1 MDHPPYINQIGVIS
15 WVDHPPYINHSTS
28 FKVIQNRA
36 KSSGLVRTLPK
47 SSGLVRT
54 RPDSS
59 RIVRN
64 LLESLKLHNFN
75 YTTHIDQLYL
85 NDHISFVSKTTG
97 ILEYS
102 GKITRIKYNPDIIHI
117 FYKNHT
123 VKLNPHKYYLFIKQ
137 KYTKQ
142 NKRDFMKAL
151 LNSLN

>member
-1 MDHPPYINQIGVIS
+1 MDPIYPLDNILSLYQ
-15 WVDHPPYINHSTS
+15 DKQ
-28 FKVIQNRA
+28 KVI
-36 KSSGLVRTLPK
+36 LTYLPNQ
-47 SSGLVRT
+47 T
-54 RPDSS
+54 
-59 RIVRN
+59 
-64 LLESLKLHNFN
+64 SLKLHNFN

-102 GKITRIKYNPDIIHI
+102 GKITRIKNKPDIIHI

-123 VKLNPHKYYLFIKQ
+123 VKLNPHNYYLFIKQ